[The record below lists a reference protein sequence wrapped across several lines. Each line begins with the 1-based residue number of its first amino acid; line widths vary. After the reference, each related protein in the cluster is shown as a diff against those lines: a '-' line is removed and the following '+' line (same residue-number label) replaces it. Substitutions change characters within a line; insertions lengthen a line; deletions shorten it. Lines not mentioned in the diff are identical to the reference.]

1 VPRRRRRLLSALQ
14 FFPRGGSS
22 HVARALA
29 LELPSHGWD
38 VTVVSGSRTDLE
50 ALGDAARFYAGLDV
64 HPVSFDEALASP
76 DPLDPPSGA
85 APMHP
90 SYEDRPD
97 APDRV
102 FAALD
107 DGMRRQVTAWARAL
121 TAVGAAGLTLHL
133 T

>member
-1 VPRRRRRLLSALQ
+1 M
-14 FFPRGGSS
+14 FFPRGGSA

-29 LELPSHGWD
+29 RELPAHGCE
-38 VTVVSGSRTDLE
+38 VTIVSGSRSNRSVGNAE
-50 ALGDAARFYAGLDV
+50 RFYEGLDV
-64 HPVSFDEALASP
+64 HAVDFSNGD
-76 DPLDPPSGA
+76 

-107 DGMRRQVTAWARAL
+107 DDAYREHV
-121 TAVGAAGLTLHL
+121 AA
-133 T
+133 